1 MNEHILPVVQS
12 GNAVDNI
19 NPLQEINGEQKKEG
33 GLII

>member
-1 MNEHILPVVQS
+1 MGEHNLPVVQS
-12 GNAVDNI
+12 GHAAD